1 MIRKMSEESIYDED
15 DAIKFIRGTLSPEVS
30 ARYDDD
36 EILYVIDIIWEWY
49 EKNGYLELNS
59 EVTEEEEHDPGKLT
73 AYVKSQLAKDHEMEM
88 DPEDVDQIVKG
99 EIEYEESIDDLV

>member
-1 MIRKMSEESIYDED
+1 MSEESIYDED

-59 EVTEEEEHDPGKLT
+59 EVTEEEEH
-73 AYVKSQLAKDHEMEM
+73 
-88 DPEDVDQIVKG
+88 EDVHQIVKG